1 MVRRA
6 AAGGEIYRVMDRAK
20 GENETLAF
28 SGARARAAPVRSS
41 EAEQVRGEPS
51 STKTL
56 GSSVFSGIQGA
67 CSASIQ
73 TKARLHLTGPV
84 FPSSTDQSG
93 P

>member
-1 MVRRA
+1 VRRA

-28 SGARARAAPVRSS
+28 SGARARA
-41 EAEQVRGEPS
+41 G
-51 STKTL
+51 TL